1 MINQTSQII
10 REGSPLSDIRTYFDA
25 LQRSMPS
32 TYIFAAD
39 MKDNA
44 VLVSDNFVRD
54 FQFSSNIVDDFQNR
68 LMSVIHPDDIERFN
82 EGIKKHFIKKVDDDA
97 HDFEYRICMPDGEY
111 VWATF
116 KGALGFNTQS
126 PDMVSMSDNFNG
138 EALIWSGAI
147 IRMDLKINADDIT
160 GLLNRRA
167 FDEALARELK
177 SADDAHGA
185 VIVIGLDN
193 FHVINETY
201 GHQFGDI
208 ALRQIAQNITD
219 VLPPDIRLYK
229 LDGYMFGLF
238 MPFAMPEEIEIFF
251 SSVQLCM
258 REIRNVEDTIYCT
271 ASGGAAFYPTDA
283 TDHPTLLRYAE
294 VALEIA
300 RQKGRDQIS
309 FFSKETY
316 DRWRYDI
323 GMQNLM
329 QNCIAKGCEDF
340 FLCYQ
345 PQVDAKD
352 GKLIGAEALIRW
364 YDKDGSVVAPM
375 QFIPMLEKSRMIIPV
390 GHWIIENAVKTAKK
404 WQEYMPDFQMS
415 INISL
420 YQLEE
425 HMFFPFVQDC
435 LERHQIDPTTITF
448 ELTESQSVY
457 DWEFVNKQFAN
468 FHNLGSQIAMDDFGT
483 GYSSLGFLKNFAC
496 NVIKIDRVFVQ
507 DILKSDFDRNLVKYT
522 IMLCHSVGMKVCIE
536 GVEEEKAYIFLRD
549 ECKADYIQGFFF
561 GYPEMEDV
569 FVRRLKSR
577 RPLK

>member
-1 MINQTSQII
+1 MINETTQTIQ
-10 REGSPLSDIRTYFDA
+10 RDSPLYNIRNYFDSVQRAVPRTYVFV
-25 LQRSMPS
+25 
-32 TYIFAAD
+32 AD
-39 MKDNA
+39 LKSKT
-44 VLVSDNFVRD
+44 VLLSDNFIRD
-54 FQFSSNIVDDFQNR
+54 FQFPSNVVDDFESR
-68 LMSVIHPDDIERFN
+68 LTSVVHYDDIERFE
-82 EGIKKHFIKKVDDDA
+82 EGLKKNFIKNHNDDD
-97 HDFEYRICMPDGEY
+97 HDFEYRFCMPTGEY
-111 VWATF
+111 VWMNCQ
-116 KGALGFNTQS
+116 GSIGRDEHGD
-126 PDMVSMSDNFNG
+126 PI
-138 EALIWSGAI
+138 IWSGFI
-147 IRMDLKINADDIT
+147 VRMDLVLNADNVT
-160 GLLNRRA
+160 GLLTRNV
-167 FDEALARELK
+167 FDDALKKELK
-177 SADDAHGA
+177 APDAHGC
-185 VIVIGLDN
+185 VIVVGLDN
-193 FHVINETY
+193 FHIINETY
-201 GHQFGDI
+201 GHKFGDI

-229 LDGYMFGLF
+229 FDGYMFGFF
-238 MPFAMPEEIEIFF
+238 MPFAMPEEIEIIF
-251 SSVQLCM
+251 SSIQLCM
-258 REIRNVEDTIYCT
+258 REIHNVEDTIYCT
-271 ASGGAAFYPTDA
+271 ASAGAAFYPNDSN
-283 TDHPTLLRYAE
+283 DDITLLRYAE

-323 GMQNLM
+323 GMMNLM
-329 QNCIAKGCEDF
+329 QNSIARGCEDF

-352 GKLIGAEALIRW
+352 GRLIGAEALLRW

-390 GHWIIENAVKTAKK
+390 GHWIIENAVITAKK
-404 WQEYMPDFQMS
+404 WQEFMPDFQMS

-435 LERHQIDPTTITF
+435 IERHQIDPTTLTF

-457 DWEFVNKQFAN
+457 DWEYVNKQFSA
-468 FHNLGSQIAMDDFGT
+468 FHDLGIQIAMDDFGT

-496 NVIKIDRVFVQ
+496 NIIKIDRVFVQ

-522 IMLCHSVGMKVCIE
+522 IKLCHSIGMKVCIE

-561 GYPEMEDV
+561 GYPEMEDI
-569 FVRRLKSR
+569 FVRRLK
-577 RPLK
+577 K

>member
-1 MINQTSQII
+1 MITETSELI
-10 REGSPLSDIRTYFDA
+10 REESPLLKIRTYFDA
-25 LQRSMPS
+25 LQKTVPR
-32 TYIFAAD
+32 TYVFVAD
-39 MKDNA
+39 LKDNV
-44 VLVSDNFVRD
+44 VLLSDNFVSD
-54 FQFSSNIVDDFQNR
+54 FQFPSNVVDDFKSR
-68 LMSVIHPDDIERFN
+68 LMSVVHYDDIERFE
-82 EGIKKHFIKKVDDDA
+82 EGIKKNFVKGTGDGD
-97 HDFEYRICMPDGEY
+97 HDFEYRFCLPSGEY
-111 VWATF
+111 VW
-116 KGALGFNTQS
+116 
-126 PDMVSMSDNFNG
+126 MSCHGSIGRNENG
-138 EALIWSGAI
+138 EPNIWSGMI
-147 IRMDLKINADDIT
+147 VRMDLILNADGVT
-160 GLLNRRA
+160 GLLNRHS
-167 FDEALARELK
+167 FDEALQKELK
-177 SADDAHGA
+177 SSPDSHGA

-193 FHVINETY
+193 FHIINETY

-208 ALRQIAQNITD
+208 ALKQIAQNITD

-229 LDGYMFGLF
+229 FDGYMFGLF
-238 MPFAMPEEIEIFF
+238 MPYGMPEEIEIIF

-271 ASGGAAFYPTDA
+271 ASAGAAFYPTDA
-283 TDHPTLLRYAE
+283 SDDVTLLRYAE

-323 GMQNLM
+323 GMMNLM
-329 QNCIAKGCEDF
+329 QNSIARGCEDF

-352 GKLIGAEALIRW
+352 GHLIGAEALLRW

-390 GHWIIENAVKTAKK
+390 GHWIIENAVSTAKK

-435 LERHQIDPTTITF
+435 IERHQIDPTTITF

-457 DWEFVNKQFAN
+457 DWEYVNKQFSN
-468 FHNLGSQIAMDDFGT
+468 FHELGIQIAMDDFGT
-483 GYSSLGFLKNFAC
+483 GYSSLGFLKNFEC
-496 NVIKIDRVFVQ
+496 NIIKIDRVFVQ

-522 IMLCHSVGMKVCIE
+522 IKLCHSIGMKVCIE

-569 FVRRLKSR
+569 FLRRLK
-577 RPLK
+577 K